1 MWNIFKLVLRY
12 FIIDN
17 NDKLLIT
24 FQQVDVYLNGP
35 IKIHELIKLAN
46 QSNNSIKQLKGV
58 LVIEAATITTI
69 LKKAKTKLIVPSI
82 KIKKK
87 QKMLCFAYKKH
98 IKGGKNIA
106 PMDLAEYLRKSD
118 VSKFIMTDFYKMD
131 FMKGIAVLVKVDE
144 M

>member
-1 MWNIFKLVLRY
+1 
-12 FIIDN
+12 
-17 NDKLLIT
+17 
-24 FQQVDVYLNGP
+24 
-35 IKIHELIKLAN
+35 
-46 QSNNSIKQLKGV
+46 
-58 LVIEAATITTI
+58 
-69 LKKAKTKLIVPSI
+69 
-82 KIKKK
+82 
-87 QKMLCFAYKKH
+87 MLCFAYKKH